1 MSEKMSYEEFR
12 DRIQNVLKSEPEG
25 LTWTEIRKRADLY
38 QKFPA
43 NQWVRRMEKDI
54 GLIRTRKA
62 GKTTWS
68 L

>member
-25 LTWTEIRKRADLY
+25 LTWTEIRKRANLW

-43 NQWVRRMEKDI
+43 NQRVRRMEKDI

-62 GKTTWS
+62 GKIIWS